1 MFVLTLYFSVGNIH
15 FNFFTSVSITSFCIL
30 FLGKSKFC
38 FFIETKK
45 LTGHSDDLKAAA
57 ELVNHSTASLGKFQ
71 AKLSKKLEQGAKLK
85 AKKRKF
91 ESNTG
96 DSVQEKERNL
106 GILESINNKKSKL
119 DMNHAIGKKIHEEDT
134 ERSEEKKNRKPARG
148 GKGKGGRK
156 VGSSFSSSGMK
167 GRGGGGGGRGG
178 GAGKGGAKSRGG
190 GGGGRGG
197 RGSKK

>member
-1 MFVLTLYFSVGNIH
+1 MHSIFGKNQVL
-15 FNFFTSVSITSFCIL
+15 
-30 FLGKSKFC
+30 

-96 DSVQEKERNL
+96 DSVHEKERNL
-106 GILESINNKKSKL
+106 GILESINSKKSKL

-156 VGSSFSSSGMK
+156 GGSSFSSSGMK
-167 GRGGGGGGRGG
+167 GRGGGGGRGG
-178 GAGKGGAKSRGG
+178 GAGRGGAKSRGG
-190 GGGGRGG
+190 GGSGRGG